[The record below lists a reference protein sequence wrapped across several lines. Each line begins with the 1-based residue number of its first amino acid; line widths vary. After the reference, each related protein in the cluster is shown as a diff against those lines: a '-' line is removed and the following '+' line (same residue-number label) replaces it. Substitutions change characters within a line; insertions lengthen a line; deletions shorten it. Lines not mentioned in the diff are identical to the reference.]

1 MFMSILHIYLDWST
15 DMKIEAINTYVV
27 DAGWR
32 PWQFTEII
40 TDTGLKGYG
49 EMSDG
54 RNPWGIVGSIEDFKP
69 LLLGRDP
76 LNIQSIYW
84 DLQRMAIQ
92 SRGGIAL
99 KAIAGIELALWDIK
113 GKHHGVPVY
122 DLFGGKV
129 RDKQKIYWSHCGT
142 SRARNAELLGVD
154 PIKSRQDVINLGKEV
169 KDKGYTSLKTNII
182 VRPDSPMSNPPEN
195 TYVFFGGFGGG
206 YGTTDQGLEYTAEDQ
221 TFINYELLDVIEDHI
236 SAFQEGSEGKVTIAL
251 DLNFN
256 FKPQA
261 VKKICKVLEKY
272 NMMWVEIDMYEPDGL
287 REITDS
293 TDVPITS
300 GENLLGITDYRP
312 YFDKRSMDVAMI
324 DIPWQ
329 GFINSKEVAALAA
342 SHQINIAPHN
352 YYSHLSTMI
361 SLNLCANVPNVRIME
376 IDIDDVPWKDEMIG
390 GPLNIKNGVVDIPE
404 GPGWGVDIDTE
415 VLNKHLWQKG
425 KGPGF
430 TNSKFA
436 FDNKK

>member
-1 MFMSILHIYLDWST
+1 MSILHILATWSK
-15 DMKIEAINTYVV
+15 DMKIESIETYVV

-32 PWQFTEII
+32 PWQFTEIKTDSGI
-40 TDTGLKGYG
+40 TGFG

-54 RNPWGIVGSIEDFKP
+54 RNPWGIVGAVEDFKP
-69 LLLGRDP
+69 LLLGKDP

-92 SRGGIAL
+92 SKGGIAS

-113 GKHHGVPVY
+113 GKHHGIPVY
-122 DLFGGKV
+122 ELFGGKL
-129 RDKQKIYWSHCGT
+129 RDTQKIYWSHCGT
-142 SRARNAELLGVD
+142 SRARSYGLLGVS
-154 PIKSRQDVINLGKEV
+154 PLNTRQDIVNLGKEV
-169 KDKGYTSLKTNII
+169 ADKGYTSLKTNII
-182 VRPDSPMSNPPEN
+182 VRPDSPLSHPPKN

-206 YGTTDQGLEYTAEDQ
+206 NGSTDQGLEYTTENQ
-221 TFINYELLDVIEDHI
+221 TFVNYELLDVIEDHI
-236 SAFQEGSEGKVTIAL
+236 SALQEGSKGKVTIGL

-261 VKKICKVLEKY
+261 AKKICSTLEKY
-272 NMMWVEIDMYEPDGL
+272 NMMWVEIDMYEPEGL
-287 REITDS
+287 KEIKDS
-293 TDVPITS
+293 TSIPITS

-312 YFDKRSMDVAMI
+312 YFNLRSMDVAMI

-329 GFINSKEVAALAA
+329 GFGNSRDVAALAA

-390 GPLNIKNGVVDIPE
+390 GPLNIKKGVVDIPTA
-404 GPGWGVDIDTE
+404 PGWGVDIDTK
-415 VLNKHLWQKG
+415 VLTEHAWQKG
-425 KGPGF
+425 KGPGY
-430 TNSKFA
+430 TNKM
-436 FDNKK
+436 K